1 MMLHYDPSLFFGLYA
16 RLTLFRFYK
25 TNAFKQSH
33 DKLILPEIEKI
44 AFQNVALHYCPD
56 DAAE

>member
-1 MMLHYDPSLFFGLYA
+1 MINNKSIIFPVRV